1 MRIHACTKRRDKES
15 NMKAA
20 VLAATG
26 LALVL
31 AGCSSSYDN
40 DYPMGLPND
49 TLTCPD
55 DPPDVCTMDYR
66 PVFGYDQ
73 QGGILGEF
81 SNACGACATDG
92 VKYTSEKND
101 PNMPGPVPETPA
113 APADEAAPAAP
124 SRY

>member
-1 MRIHACTKRRDKES
+1 
-15 NMKAA
+15 MKAA

-81 SNACGACATDG
+81 SNACGACARKRT
-92 VKYTSEKND
+92 TRICRARCPRRRQHLRMNRL
-101 PNMPGPVPETPA
+101 PPRRPVIDLP
-113 APADEAAPAAP
+113 
-124 SRY
+124 

>member
-1 MRIHACTKRRDKES
+1 MANFIYAWVSEIPCVMRIHACAHARGTRADTRDKES

-49 TLTCPD
+49 TLTLSL
-55 DPPDVCTMDYR
+55 
-66 PVFGYDQ
+66 
-73 QGGILGEF
+73 IHI
-81 SNACGACATDG
+81 
-92 VKYTSEKND
+92 
-101 PNMPGPVPETPA
+101 
-113 APADEAAPAAP
+113 
-124 SRY
+124 

>member
-1 MRIHACTKRRDKES
+1 
-15 NMKAA
+15 MKAA

-40 DYPMGLPND
+40 DYPMVLADD
-49 TLTCPD
+49 TITCQE
-55 DPPDVCTMDYR
+55 DPPEVCTMDYR
-66 PVFGYDQ
+66 PVFGYDD

-81 SNACGACATDG
+81 SNACGACATEG
-92 VKYTSEKND
+92 VMYSSPKDD
-101 PNMPGPVPETPA
+101 PNQPGPVSDAPA
-113 APADEAAPAAP
+113 APAEEAAPAAP

>member
-1 MRIHACTKRRDKES
+1 
-15 NMKAA
+15 MKA
-20 VLAATG
+20 V
-26 LALVL
+26 ALVVPAFAL
-31 AGCSSSYDN
+31 LVTACATQYDT
-40 DYPMGLPND
+40 DYPAGLPEG
-49 TLTCPD
+49 TTTCPD

-73 QGGILGEF
+73 QGGIMGEF
-81 SNACGACATDG
+81 ANACGACATDG

-101 PNMPGPVPETPA
+101 PNMPGPVPDAPA